1 MSNESVSSPDNN
13 SLYSRHKTVFIMN
26 ALQDGWTIKKVN
38 DSFVFSKKHEN
49 KKEIFLESYLEK
61 FIKNNLHERKV

>member
-1 MSNESVSSPDNN
+1 MSNESISSPDNS

-38 DSFVFSKKHEN
+38 DAYVFSKKHEN
-49 KKEIFLESYLEK
+49 KREIFLESYLEK
-61 FIKNNLHERKV
+61 FIGNNLHERKV